1 MAGSWSRRRLVK
13 GQVQLQLQ
21 VQVQLQVQAQQVSR
35 DLVTSSS
42 FPSASSSPVPI

>member
-13 GQVQLQLQ
+13 DQ

-42 FPSASSSPVPI
+42 FPSASSSPVPT